1 MTSKQLLGV
10 PFKKLYLVAF
20 TVSTLVRDEDDI
32 HVECDM
38 DYSKY
43 VINGINYVPC
53 IIRVNELSKIMDV
66 LMNYVKG
73 DHVLNQLMIR
83 VVNDN
88 ELRIDMPITIMN
100 SGKSLGEVINE
111 LIYLIIGIRH
121 CLHFIEVKH

>member
-1 MTSKQLLGV
+1 M
-10 PFKKLYLVAF
+10 
-20 TVSTLVRDEDDI
+20 STLIRDEGDT

-53 IIRVNELSKIMDV
+53 IIRINELGKVMDI
-66 LMNYVKG
+66 LMSYVRG
-73 DHVLNQLMIR
+73 DHVLSQLMINA
-83 VVNDN
+83 VGD
-88 ELRIDMPITIMN
+88 ELRIEMPITIMS

-121 CLHFIEVKH
+121 CLHSIEVKH

>member
-1 MTSKQLLGV
+1 MGV
-10 PFKKLYLVAF
+10 PFKKLYRVAF
-20 TVSTLVRDEDDI
+20 NVSTLVRDEDDI

>member
-1 MTSKQLLGV
+1 M
-10 PFKKLYLVAF
+10 
-20 TVSTLVRDEDDI
+20 STLIRDEGGI

-53 IIRVNELSKIMDV
+53 IIRVNELGKVMDV
-66 LMNYVKG
+66 LMSYVRG
-73 DHVLNQLMIR
+73 DHVLSQLMINA
-83 VVNDN
+83 VGD
-88 ELRIDMPITIMN
+88 ELRIEMPITIMS

-121 CLHFIEVKH
+121 CLHSIEVKH

>member
-1 MTSKQLLGV
+1 MGI
-10 PFKKLYLVAF
+10 PFKKLYLVAIS
-20 TVSTLVRDEDDI
+20 VSTLIRDEGGDI

-53 IIRVNELSKIMDV
+53 IIRVNELGKVMDV
-66 LMNYVKG
+66 LMSYVRGG
-73 DHVLNQLMIR
+73 DHVLSQLMINA
-83 VVNDN
+83 VGD
-88 ELRIDMPITIMN
+88 ELRIEMPVTIMS

-121 CLHFIEVKH
+121 CLHSIKVKR